1 MCWKRGR
8 TRARIAALKAAL
20 VAALFM
26 ELSGSKALIRL
37 AALAGLVF
45 LAAMFA
51 LTLADVLT
59 RVG

>member
-1 MCWKRGR
+1 
-8 TRARIAALKAAL
+8 
-20 VAALFM
+20 M

-37 AALAGLVF
+37 SALAGLVF